1 MTASVGE
8 AFRLVRQALEGSGT
22 RFAVGGSW
30 ASAAYGEARFTNDI
44 DILADFDANS
54 VDRFLELLPA
64 SFHADAGDARKMVC
78 LGRAFVIYMPT
89 ALKFDLFPAR
99 AFPIG
104 IEEIERAVRL
114 PNSGLGEEPVP
125 FVSPEDILLAKLAR
139 FRQGGEASERLWR
152 DIEGIIRVR
161 SGVLDRM
168 YLRRGAERLGVT
180 IQLDRAMQ
188 GQDREA

>member
-1 MTASVGE
+1 MTTSAGE
-8 AFRLVRQALEGSGT
+8 AFRLMRSALEACGI

-54 VDRFLELLPA
+54 LDLFLSVLPA
-64 SFHADAGDARKMVC
+64 GFHADAVEARN
-78 LGRAFVIYMPT
+78 LFGIGRAFNVIYMPT

-104 IEEIERAVRL
+104 AEEIERAVML

-125 FVSPEDILLAKLAR
+125 FVSPEDILLAKLDW
-139 FRQGGEASERLWR
+139 FRQGGEVSERQWR
-152 DIEGIIRVR
+152 DIEGIVR
-161 SGVLDRM
+161 TRFGSLDRS
-168 YLRRGAERLGVT
+168 YLKKGAERLGVAK
-180 IQLDRAMQ
+180 LLERAL
-188 GQDREA
+188 EAGS